1 MPRSTTPNVGDKAP
15 DFQLNDHTGK
25 PVTLSELLKHNGG
38 TAVVLYFYPK
48 DNTPGC
54 TAQGCAFR
62 DAYEDFTD
70 AGATVVGV
78 SSDSEESHRNF
89 AQRKNFPFTLL
100 ADPGGK
106 VRSLYNAKDL
116 MGLLPGRVTFV
127 IDPDGIVRC
136 RFSSQINMAKHV
148 RTAIETVRNIA
159 AQRGGST
166 NQSTT

>member
-1 MPRSTTPNVGDKAP
+1 MPRNTTPNVGDKAP

-25 PVTLSELLKHNGG
+25 PVSLSQLLQHNGG
-38 TAVVLYFYPK
+38 TVVVLYFYPK

-78 SSDSEESHRNF
+78 SSDSEESHRYF
-89 AQRKNFPFTLL
+89 AQKKNLPFTLL

-106 VRSLYNAKDL
+106 IRALYNAKDL

-136 RFSSQINMAKHV
+136 RFSSQINTAKHV

-159 AQRGGST
+159 EQRRGSA
-166 NQSTT
+166 NKSTT